1 MQIMTFKPTSH
12 KIKALVYWAS
22 WSWKTSFWATAPN
35 VIYASAEAWL
45 LSVGNK
51 QIDYVE
57 IKTVKDF
64 QDLLLYLKNEK
75 HQYQTVV
82 IDSIT
87 EINDIIK
94 IEIEKKKWR
103 PLQIQD
109 WWEIAK
115 KIESILRE
123 FRWLDMHVLF
133 IAQEQDITDDNKIS
147 KIVPSLNG
155 KSATKIAYFM
165 DIVWHMEVT
174 PSWEHVIQTLSHPK
188 LLSKDRTSLIG
199 NSTEA
204 NFQEWINKLEQIE
217 IWEQTKVGEYNGI
230 ENQQQN
236 QYETYREILTQAKD
250 IQELQTIYTN
260 ILKNF
265 KETPDIVTTEQKKD
279 IASLKDD
286 MKTSLMRKQNK

>member
-1 MQIMTFKPTSH
+1 MTFKPTSH

-94 IEIEKKKWR
+94 IE
-103 PLQIQD
+103 
-109 WWEIAK
+109 
-115 KIESILRE
+115 SILRE

-165 DIVWHMEVT
+165 DIVLHMEVT